1 MVRTLIRITLAA
13 GVLGLLLGL
22 LTRIPLAW
30 VLGGSLSGF
39 DANARAV
46 GTVWNGAVVGIDGL
60 PPIQTRLR
68 GTEVELTAD
77 GPTLT
82 LRARA
87 GRSSLSDVALTS
99 PIAAL
104 ARFDPRLAG
113 LDGEAAIT
121 LERVEF
127 AQGRCTA
134 AIGTAATDVLASN
147 AARWSWQGPKLS
159 GPVTCEEGEVVLSL
173 EGEDATQAA
182 TARLQ
187 IDPAGPYRTEVGL
200 STDEPGA
207 GLVLPLFGFE
217 PAGANRWRL
226 SESGSWQ

>member
-1 MVRTLIRITLAA
+1 MPRALIRIIVVAA
-13 GVLGLLLGL
+13 VVGLLVGL
-22 LTRIPLAW
+22 LTRVPLAW
-30 VLGGSLSGF
+30 VLGDSLSGL

-46 GTVWNGAVVGIDGL
+46 GTVWRGAVVGIDGL

-87 GRSSLSDVALTS
+87 GRSSLRDVALSS

-121 LERVEF
+121 LQRVEF

-134 AIGTAATDVLASN
+134 ATGTAATDVLASN
-147 AARWSWQGPKLS
+147 AARWSWQGPALS
-159 GPVTCEEGEVVLSL
+159 GPVTCEEGELVLSL
-173 EGEDATQAA
+173 EGEDASQAA
-182 TARLQ
+182 TARLR

-200 STDEPGA
+200 STNEPGA

-217 PAGANRWRL
+217 PAGTDRWRL